1 MRIMRYLITMFLLAG
16 CSGINQEKSWQEI
29 TWEWVSAT
37 EKSTGE
43 TVYVDIPG
51 AYTVVFKSDQT
62 IFGQADCNTFIG
74 TYEITDNGDIET
86 KIFPDQ
92 LSTCGGETMDLKFI
106 NLMGYAD
113 RVWFQD
119 DEVFIVETKS
129 GTVILE
135 FGQVDQQLL
144 KIYSTG
150 LRARIW
156 IYYEIYYAMRSL
168 S

>member
-1 MRIMRYLITMFLLAG
+1 M
-16 CSGINQEKSWQEI
+16 
-29 TWEWVSAT
+29 
-37 EKSTGE
+37 
-43 TVYVDIPG
+43 
-51 AYTVVFKSDQT
+51 VFKSDQT

-135 FGQVDQQLL
+135 FGQVDQ
-144 KIYSTG
+144 
-150 LRARIW
+150 
-156 IYYEIYYAMRSL
+156 
-168 S
+168 